1 MHNSKLRCED
11 LSLHLFLCQ
20 TNKNNLRNKP
30 TGFEYEQPAVKLGNK
45 YIKNK
50 EPRNWFNISVSSGC
64 STHIVVELY

>member
-30 TGFEYEQPAVKLGNK
+30 TGFEYDNHQ
-45 YIKNK
+45 Y
-50 EPRNWFNISVSSGC
+50 NWEIS
-64 STHIVVELY
+64 I